1 MVLQLIMWDSHE
13 IYFST
18 SPLSA
23 KKERCFVNGTFP
35 NPQAILQVANA
46 KIFILFFFFFMCFWQ
61 RSELRTVYNIQ
72 DEITLSSPQEIRE
85 QLQSHTKLIA
95 DVAANSKN
103 LESLEEMKTLMDSQ
117 TFLVYLFIFI
127 FVTLTCF
134 TSSNK
139 V

>member
-1 MVLQLIMWDSHE
+1 MLKS
-13 IYFST
+13 IYF
-18 SPLSA
+18 
-23 KKERCFVNGTFP
+23 FYFYF
-35 NPQAILQVANA
+35 
-46 KIFILFFFFFMCFWQ
+46 FIMCFWQ

-72 DEITLSSPQEIRE
+72 DEITLSSPIGE
-85 QLQSHTKLIA
+85 QRQSHTKLIA

-103 LESLEEMKTLMDSQ
+103 PESLDEMKTLMDSQ

-139 V
+139 VYY